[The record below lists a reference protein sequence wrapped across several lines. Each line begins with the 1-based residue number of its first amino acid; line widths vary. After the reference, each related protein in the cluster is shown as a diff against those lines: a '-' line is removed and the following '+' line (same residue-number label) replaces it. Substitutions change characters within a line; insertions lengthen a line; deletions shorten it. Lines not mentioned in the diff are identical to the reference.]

1 MKLAGLRGFVRK
13 MHHQNLTFSEERC
26 VNGLDWIERLVF
38 LIGNSLGDGVCFICR
53 CVIRELTVSPYMRIR
68 TDSRKQLLF
77 FFCKLWIYHS
87 PGTKLGCDH
96 PSREGHI

>member
-1 MKLAGLRGFVRK
+1 MELAGLRGFVRK
-13 MHHQNLTFSEERC
+13 MHHQNLTFSEEGY

-68 TDSRKQLLF
+68 TTPENSFVLF
-77 FFCKLWIYHS
+77 CFFVNYGSITH
-87 PGTKLGCDH
+87 LGL
-96 PSREGHI
+96 S